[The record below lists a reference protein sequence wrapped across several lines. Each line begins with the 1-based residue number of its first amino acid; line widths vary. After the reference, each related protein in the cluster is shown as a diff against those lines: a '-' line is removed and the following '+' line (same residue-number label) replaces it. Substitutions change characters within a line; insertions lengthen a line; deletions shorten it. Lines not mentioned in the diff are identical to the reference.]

1 MQKINEIIFLLIVQL
16 IIGSSITEAA
26 PGRYTNFAFKFRKK
40 YKWDYIEI
48 FSY

>member
-16 IIGSSITEAA
+16 IIGSSITEAFL
-26 PGRYTNFAFKFRKK
+26 GQYTNFKFKFRKK